1 MKYSCHEGYI
11 LATYHCHEAVANTIP
26 QPPVTTECLQ
36 YSPDQHMGTGDA
48 YKTSITYL
56 PTTNTTSLL
65 DSPNQ
70 STGLEDAGK
79 TPAATL

>member
-1 MKYSCHEGYI
+1 MKYGCHKGYI
-11 LATYHCHEAVANTIP
+11 LAPYHCHEAVANTMP
-26 QPPVTTECLQ
+26 QPPVMTECLQ